1 MKKKMRIGFI
11 FSGLSDIPGRYFK
24 EIIMTDYHGM
34 WAELGLDL
42 DRHDEFLA
50 GLGPAYQEI
59 YLNQESRPEGMQ
71 YFDFVTSE
79 VHGLR
84 IKELL
89 DLKKNGHKVMGT
101 FCVYVPEEIVM
112 AAGGVWVGVCG
123 GAQFSIPD
131 AERILPRNLCPLI
144 KSAFGFM
151 EARTS
156 PYYQVPDFFVGE
168 STCDGKKKVWEIFGN
183 YVPFYTMDIPNSK
196 TDMGKRLWW
205 KEVIKFKEMM
215 EKESGI
221 SITPEILE
229 EKIKIV
235 NSKRKAMARLFDS
248 RKFDPPPISGKDALL
263 VSQIAYYDD
272 PERFTAKVNMLS
284 DELEKRVKTGMGI
297 VKEKTPRIM
306 ISGTP
311 FALPFWKLH
320 HIVETSKAV
329 IVCEESCVGTRYF
342 SNLVEEG
349 CATLEDKLK
358 AIAERYVKI
367 NCSCFTPNEERIEEI
382 AQYVKDFKIDGVILF
397 TLQFCLTYSVEC
409 IKVQE
414 ALKRLNVPV
423 LEIETDYG
431 EQDLGQLQ
439 TRIEAFI
446 EQIS

>member
-1 MKKKMRIGFI
+1 M
-11 FSGLSDIPGRYFK
+11 
-24 EIIMTDYHGM
+24 EDYHGM

-42 DRHDEFLA
+42 ERHDEFLA

-59 YLNQESRPEGMQ
+59 YLNQESRPKGME

-89 DLKKNGHKVMGT
+89 KLKKKGHKIVGT

-112 AAGGVWVGVCG
+112 AVGGVWVGVCG

-151 EARTS
+151 EAKTS
-156 PYYQVPDFFVGE
+156 PYYQVPDICIGE

-183 YVPFYTMDIPNSK
+183 YVSFYTMEISNSK
-196 TDMGKRLWW
+196 THMGKRLWFD
-205 KEVIKFKEMM
+205 EVMRFKEMM
-215 EKESGI
+215 ERESSV

-235 NSKRKAMARLFDS
+235 NGKRKAMARFFDL
-248 RKFDPPPISGKDALL
+248 RKADPPPVSGKDALL

-272 PERFTAKVNMLS
+272 PERFTTKVNGLC
-284 DELEKRVKTGMGI
+284 DELEKKVQKGMGV
-297 VKEKTPRIM
+297 VKKGTPRIM
-306 ISGTP
+306 ISGCP

-329 IVCEESCVGTRYF
+329 VVCEESCVGTRYF
-342 SNLVEEG
+342 NNLVDEG
-349 CATLEDKLK
+349 CPTLENKLK
-358 AIAERYVKI
+358 AIADRYMKI

-382 AQYVKDFKIDGVILF
+382 ARYVKDFKVDGVILF
-397 TLQFCLTYSVEC
+397 TLQFCLTYSIEC

-414 ALKRLNVPV
+414 ALKRLKVPV

-431 EQDLGQLQ
+431 EQDIGQLQ

-446 EQIS
+446 EQIL

>member
-1 MKKKMRIGFI
+1 M
-11 FSGLSDIPGRYFK
+11 
-24 EIIMTDYHGM
+24 EDYHGM

-42 DRHDEFLA
+42 ERHDEFLA

-59 YLNQESRPEGMQ
+59 YLNQESRPKGME

-89 DLKKNGHKVMGT
+89 ELKKKGHKIVGT

-112 AAGGVWVGVCG
+112 AARGVWVGVCG

-151 EARTS
+151 EAKTS
-156 PYYQVPDFFVGE
+156 PYYQVADFFVGE
-168 STCDGKKKVWEIFGN
+168 STCDGKKKVWEIFEN
-183 YVPFYTMDIPNSK
+183 YVSFYTMEIPNSK
-196 TDMGKRLWW
+196 SYMGKRLWLD
-205 KEVIKFKEMM
+205 EIMKFKKKM
-215 EKESGI
+215 ERESGV
-221 SITPEILE
+221 SITPEELE
-229 EKIKIV
+229 EKIQLINRKRRTLARFFDL
-235 NSKRKAMARLFDS
+235 RKA
-248 RKFDPPPISGKDALL
+248 DPPPVSGKDALL

-272 PERFTAKVNMLS
+272 PERFTTKVNVLC
-284 DELEKRVKTGMGI
+284 DELEEKVQKGMGV
-297 VKEKTPRIM
+297 VKKGTPRIM

-320 HIVETSKAV
+320 HIVESSKAV
-329 IVCEESCVGTRYF
+329 VVCEESCVGTRYF
-342 SNLVEEG
+342 TNKVDEG
-349 CATLEDKLK
+349 CPTLEDKLK
-358 AIAERYVKI
+358 AIADRYLKI

-382 AQYVKDFKIDGVILF
+382 ARYVRDFKVDGVILF
-397 TLQFCLTYSVEC
+397 TLQFCLTYSIEC
-409 IKVQE
+409 INVRE
-414 ALKRLNVPV
+414 ALKKLNVPV

-431 EQDLGQLQ
+431 EQDVGQLQ

-446 EQIS
+446 EQIL